1 MASRPGAGR
10 WQRHTESR
18 FCWMPL
24 DMSQLYSAIEV
35 TERHHSLLTSD
46 EDTPVEDPH
55 RLKLTHDDGGEDT
68 DPEAEK
74 LC

>member
-1 MASRPGAGR
+1 
-10 WQRHTESR
+10 
-18 FCWMPL
+18 MPL
-24 DMSQLYSAIEV
+24 EMSQLYSAIEV
-35 TERHHSLLTSD
+35 TERQHSLLTSD